1 MSTEV
6 ISKDHKVTARM
17 NGDVLECKLN
27 GNEKL
32 QLYKEMFGIEDEETF
47 KLLLSQTANSSVLPD
62 TDDKYN
68 SVMPLL
74 LDIAP
79 KDALEGMLV
88 E

>member
-1 MSTEV
+1 MNTEV
-6 ISKDHKVTARM
+6 ISKDHKITARTK
-17 NGDVLECKLN
+17 GDILECELN
-27 GNEKL
+27 DNEKS
-32 QLYKEMFGIEDEETF
+32 QLYKEMFGIKDEEAF
-47 KLLLSQTANSSVLPD
+47 KLLLLQTANSSVLPD

-79 KDALEGMLV
+79 KDALVGMLV